1 MIIVVFLLLIFG
13 LVCSFWRASRA
24 SRKGYS
30 YGLFLFLGLLFS
42 PLPWLMTYALPTK
55 LAGETMGQ
63 ASGRAVTTGVLNV
76 GEAARDAGRERSPGI
91 ARGIGAA
98 GARATMNAGAGV
110 RDAVAERRQAAA
122 GVDNSEVNPP
132 HAAPTRG
139 MAANLAGRATRT
151 ALNAGGGV
159 REAVAE
165 HRIVAGGDVSVEV
178 PTAAPTS
185 GLAANLAKR
194 ATRTAMNAADAARKA
209 AAEHRAASAAQ
220 QASTSFEVDE
230 SVEARLDRLETLR
243 ERGLLTADEHQQ
255 RRDAIIAE
263 L

>member
-1 MIIVVFLLLIFG
+1 VFVLLIFG
-13 LVCSFWRASRA
+13 LVCSFWGASRA

-42 PLPWLMTYALPTK
+42 PLPWLLTYALPTK
-55 LAGETMGQ
+55 LEGETMGQ
-63 ASGRAVTTGVLNV
+63 VSGRAITTGVLNL

-110 RDAVAERRQAAA
+110 RDAVAERRHTAA
-122 GVDNSEVNPP
+122 GVDDSEVPP

-139 MAANLAGRATRT
+139 MAANLASRATRT

-165 HRIVAGGDVSVEV
+165 HRIVAGGDAAVEV

-194 ATRTAMNAADAARKA
+194 APRAR
-209 AAEHRAASAAQ
+209 R
-220 QASTSFEVDE
+220 
-230 SVEARLDRLETLR
+230 
-243 ERGLLTADEHQQ
+243 
-255 RRDAIIAE
+255 
-263 L
+263 